1 MIVKMFNLE
10 REHEDI
16 KKDLLR
22 IFEDV
27 LSGGEFIQGKEVRA
41 LEESFASYIGVK
53 YAIGVGNGT
62 DAIRIGG
69 LALDL
74 KAGDKFVTTPNTYVA
89 SAMALSMQGLV
100 PLFCDIELETYN
112 MDPEKLEDLLKRER
126 DIKLCIPVH
135 LYGHPCRMDEIMGI
149 CKTYGVKVME
159 DACQAHGALYKDR
172 KVGGFGDVAAFSFY
186 PTKNLGC
193 YGDGGIVVTDSEEAY
208 RKAIMLRNYGQTDKH
223 VHAIEGFNSRL
234 DEVQAAFLRHK
245 LEYLDQWNEK
255 RRHIAWFYRKELEDT
270 PLVLPA
276 EAPWAHHVY
285 HVYVVRSKKR
295 DDLRQYLSDNG
306 VSTLIHYP
314 TPIHL
319 QGAYGSLGFRKGS
332 FVNAEQAAGEIIS
345 LPMYPTLK
353 QDEILHVC
361 GCIREFYGL

>member
-10 REHEDI
+10 RDHEDI

-27 LSGGEFIQGKEVRA
+27 LSDGEFIQGKEVKA

-69 LALDL
+69 LALGL

-112 MDPEKLEDLLKRER
+112 MDPEKLEDLLKREK

-135 LYGHPCRMDEIMGI
+135 LYGHPCRMDEIMRV
-149 CKTYGVKVME
+149 CKTHGVKVME
-159 DACQAHGALYKDR
+159 DACQAHGALYKEK
-172 KVGGFGDVAAFSFY
+172 KVGSFGDVAAFSFY

-193 YGDGGIVVTDSEEAY
+193 YGDGGIVVTDSEEIY
-208 RKAIMLRNYGQTDKH
+208 RRAMMLRNYGQTDKH

-234 DEVQAAFLRHK
+234 DEVQAAFLKYK
-245 LEYLDQWNEK
+245 LKQLDYWNEK
-255 RRHIAWFYRKELEDT
+255 RRHNAWLYRKELENS
-270 PLVLPA
+270 PLILPT
-276 EAPWAHHVY
+276 EASWARHVY
-285 HVYVVRSKKR
+285 HLYVVRSKER
-295 DDLRQYLSDNG
+295 DSLRQYLSDNG
-306 VSTLIHYP
+306 VMTLIHYP

-319 QGAYGSLGFRKGS
+319 QGAYSSLGFKEGS
-332 FVNAEQAAGEIIS
+332 FTNAEQVAREIIS

-353 QDEILHVC
+353 QDEIIHVC
-361 GCIREFYGL
+361 KCIRGFYGL